1 MSRAFE
7 SLTVGRWQLPQRF
20 VMAPLTR
27 NRAGAGHAP
36 TTLNAEYY
44 AQRAGA
50 GLIVTEGTAP
60 SQVGQGYL
68 DVPGLY
74 TDEQVAGWRL
84 VADAVHARD
93 GVVVAQLMH
102 AGRIAHADNKDGV
115 ETVSASAV
123 QAPGEMVTADGSK
136 PHDVPRSPD
145 TDEVAGLV
153 ADFVTAARNAVAA
166 GLDGVEVHAANGYL
180 LHQFLDPT
188 INLRDDVYGGTPE
201 NRARFVVEVV
211 TAVAEAIGADR
222 VGLRLSP
229 GHQFNGV
236 GEEIGTD
243 LTATY
248 RAVVDGVAPLGL
260 AYLSLLASPL
270 EPLETLVRD
279 LRERFDGVVF
289 LNDGFGDVT
298 TLGSVEELLETGL
311 ADAVVVGRPFLANPD
326 LDERWRQGAELNEPD
341 QATFYGGGAEGY
353 TDYPTLDGLLSSRTL
368 IVRPSLSPVGRPDL
382 FRTAG
387 GVPARR
393 TPGRD
398 DPEHPDGDRDR
409 VDHRERV
416 EVGAHG
422 DGVRDPAERER
433 EGGAEGV
440 GDRERGGVEAAVG
453 VGGDGEHRHA
463 RTGVGEA
470 HPDAGEDVRGDR
482 GDGRQVDAS

>member
-1 MSRAFE
+1 MTRAFE

-36 TTLNAEYY
+36 TALNAEYY

-68 DVPGLY
+68 NVPGLY
-74 TDEQVAGWRL
+74 TDEQVEGWRL
-84 VADAVHARD
+84 VADAVHAKD
-93 GVVVAQLMH
+93 GIVVAQLMH

-115 ETVSASAV
+115 ETIAPSAV
-123 QAPGEMVTADGSK
+123 QAPDEMVTAEGPK
-136 PHDVPRSPD
+136 PHDVPRAPE
-145 TDEVAGLV
+145 TDEIAGLV
-153 ADFVTAARNAVAA
+153 ADFVAASRNAVAA

-188 INLRDDVYGGTPE
+188 INLREDAYGGSPE
-201 NRARFVVEVV
+201 NRARFVIEVV

-229 GHQFNGV
+229 GHAFNGV
-236 GEEIGTD
+236 GEEIGSD

-248 RAVVDGVAPLGL
+248 RAVVDGVSSLGL

-279 LRERFDGVVF
+279 LRERFDGVVL

-298 TLGSVEELLETGL
+298 TLDSVEKLLATGL

-326 LDERWRQGAELNEPD
+326 LGERWRKGADLNEPD

-353 TDYPTLDGLLSSRTL
+353 TDYPTLD
-368 IVRPSLSPVGRPDL
+368 
-382 FRTAG
+382 
-387 GVPARR
+387 
-393 TPGRD
+393 
-398 DPEHPDGDRDR
+398 
-409 VDHRERV
+409 
-416 EVGAHG
+416 
-422 DGVRDPAERER
+422 
-433 EGGAEGV
+433 
-440 GDRERGGVEAAVG
+440 EA
-453 VGGDGEHRHA
+453 
-463 RTGVGEA
+463 
-470 HPDAGEDVRGDR
+470 
-482 GDGRQVDAS
+482 S

>member
-7 SLTVGRWQLPQRF
+7 SLTVGRWNLPQSF

-36 TTLNAEYY
+36 TSLNADYY

-68 DVPGLY
+68 NVPGLY

-84 VADAVHARD
+84 VADAVHARG

-102 AGRIAHADNKDGV
+102 AGRIAHADNKDGA
-115 ETVSASAV
+115 ETVAPSAG
-123 QAPGEMVTADGSK
+123 QAPGEMVTAEGPQ
-136 PHDVPRSPD
+136 PHDVPRAPE
-145 TDEVAGLV
+145 TAEIAGLV
-153 ADFVTAARNAVAA
+153 ADFVTASRNAIAA

-236 GEEIGTD
+236 GEEIGDD

-248 RAVVDGVAPLGL
+248 RAVVDGVSGLGL

-270 EPLETLVRD
+270 EPLELLLRD
-279 LRERFDGVVF
+279 LRVRFDGVVL
-289 LNDGFGDVT
+289 LNDGFNEVT
-298 TLGSVEELLETGL
+298 SLESVENLLGTGL
-311 ADAVVVGRPFLANPD
+311 ADAVVVGRQFLANPD
-326 LDERWRQGAELNEPD
+326 LADRWREGAELNEPD

-353 TDYPTLDGLLSSRTL
+353 TDYPTL
-368 IVRPSLSPVGRPDL
+368 
-382 FRTAG
+382 
-387 GVPARR
+387 
-393 TPGRD
+393 
-398 DPEHPDGDRDR
+398 H
-409 VDHRERV
+409 
-416 EVGAHG
+416 
-422 DGVRDPAERER
+422 
-433 EGGAEGV
+433 
-440 GDRERGGVEAAVG
+440 
-453 VGGDGEHRHA
+453 
-463 RTGVGEA
+463 
-470 HPDAGEDVRGDR
+470 
-482 GDGRQVDAS
+482 QAS